1 LRSLISAYAI
11 FEEERS
17 FISEY
22 AGVLNKTPGNKILG
36 RPILLSMA
44 VRLFD
49 STALSN
55 LRT

>member
-1 LRSLISAYAI
+1 MRSLISAYAI

-17 FISEY
+17 LISEY